1 MVDTS
6 SCVQGYLLALG
17 MFVCPGPKDILILRQ
32 ALHRRPAAELIAIGV
47 LSDALLI
54 TLGVCGL
61 SAMLAGMPSLQT
73 AALALGVALMVVHGL
88 VAGARALAWSGEAQ
102 AMDVGEALPR
112 WRSLASLLTVSLVNP
127 AAWLDTVLVIG
138 TAGAVQAPANQA
150 SFSAGAVLASAT
162 WFIALVLGGR
172 YAGSFASSSAT
183 WRAVDALVAV
193 TMLGLALFLA
203 TTLA

>member
-6 SCVQGYLLALG
+6 SCLQGNLLALG

-61 SAMLAGMPSLQT
+61 SAMLAGMPSL
-73 AALALGVALMVVHGL
+73 
-88 VAGARALAWSGEAQ
+88 
-102 AMDVGEALPR
+102 
-112 WRSLASLLTVSLVNP
+112 
-127 AAWLDTVLVIG
+127 LVIG

-162 WFIALVLGGR
+162 WFIALVFGGR
-172 YAGSFASSSAT
+172 HAGSFASSSAT
-183 WRAVDALVAV
+183 WRTVDALVAV